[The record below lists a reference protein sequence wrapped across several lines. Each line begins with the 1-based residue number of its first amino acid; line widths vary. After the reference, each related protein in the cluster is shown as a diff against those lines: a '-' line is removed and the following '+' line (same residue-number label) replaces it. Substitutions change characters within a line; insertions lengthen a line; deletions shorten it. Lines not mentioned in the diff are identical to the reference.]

1 MRTSDKIE
9 YSTWDNVKL
18 GVHVDGKRL
27 PIQLNTGMCEP
38 VVAIMED
45 GTILIS
51 KVSANPEYDCDWLLM
66 QDGEYYLS
74 TCDSYRSI
82 PRCAPRCCCWTV
94 SDFEDDEDVDEDGV
108 PLYKIVVT
116 DIEWDAD
123 EDDGEPPK
131 ETTWVLED
139 YPLDDEHPDDM
150 TDRNKELILDE
161 VSNQAWFC
169 IKSATISE
177 VVKNPPVTFRGAA
190 VRELPDWAYRFLYYS
205 DDYGLCR
212 LRDVGS
218 FDSANYVWC
227 LDRNFVEDIKTASA
241 KFAETSGKS
250 FEEECEDYADRVFE
264 RSRTIIQGT
273 SELIVDV
280 IVVTP
285 DGEISNESC
294 GGYIAEDAEKDETA
308 FLINAAYDFSKYSKE
323 EIKAGIARA
332 KGRYV
337 IARYTTTDEVF

>member
-9 YSTWDNVKL
+9 YSTWENVKL

-27 PIQLNTGMCEP
+27 PIQLDTGLCEP

-51 KVSANPEYDCDWLLM
+51 KVTVNPEYDCEYLLGG
-66 QDGEYYLS
+66 DEHYLS
-74 TCDSYRSI
+74 LSRNYRDVSATYNSACDW
-82 PRCAPRCCCWTV
+82 CTD
-94 SDFEDDEDVDEDGV
+94 DFQDDEDVDEDGV

-116 DIEWDAD
+116 DIEWDTD

-150 TDRNKELILDE
+150 TDHNKDLILDE

-190 VRELPDWAYRFLYYS
+190 IRELPEWAYEFLVYS
-205 DDYGLCR
+205 DDYLAR
-212 LRDVGS
+212 MRRVGN
-218 FDSANYVWC
+218 FDRANYIWC
-227 LDRNFVEDIKTASA
+227 LDRNFVEDIKTAAA
-241 KFAETSGKS
+241 KRAETSGKS
-250 FEEECEDYADRVFE
+250 FEEECEDYANSVFE

-280 IVVTP
+280 IFVDP
-285 DGEISNESC
+285 DGKISNESC

-308 FLINAAYDFSKYSKE
+308 FLITAAHNFSKYSEE
-323 EIKAGIARA
+323 EIKAGIDRA

-337 IARYTTTDEVF
+337 IARYMTTDEVF